1 MRLTNIDALKV
12 QQSQNN
18 RILYKCTSCSWDGGI
33 VETFYDEIIGL
44 HRCPNCSNYELEKI
58 FI

>member
-1 MRLTNIDALKV
+1 MLTDKESHNERM
-12 QQSQNN
+12 Q
-18 RILYKCTSCSWDGGI
+18 YKCSSCGWDGGI
-33 VETFYDEIIGL
+33 AETTYDEIVGL